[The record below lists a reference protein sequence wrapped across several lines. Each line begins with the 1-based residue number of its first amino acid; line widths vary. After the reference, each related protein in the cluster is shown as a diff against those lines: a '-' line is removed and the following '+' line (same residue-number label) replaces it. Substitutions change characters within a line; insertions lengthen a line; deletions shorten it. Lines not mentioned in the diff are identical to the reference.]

1 MRSLFPHIQIDV
13 MRSLVPR
20 WDGQGTQGQR
30 HTAAHLHKHIYAHT
44 NVHTPALSWLESYTH
59 ILWNEGAH
67 SSHLAKCA
75 HLESSSLEVKTYTE
89 EYYSQE
95 NELLMSKGE
104 MYVRGTG
111 GHIPVWTPLTQ
122 TNEQK
127 ALSRDKREP
136 KKLFYYYRRNKRGG
150 ESVCVCRHF
159 LRITSGAS
167 RVCRHSYQRV
177 PAHERSAWSPTC
189 VSNERWTVLL
199 SILSSKKRKIQNQP
213 WCHHEPILNPPLS
226 KSITPALPL
235 PASFSVPPLPPSHSC
250 LSNSSLSSF
259 SFSYFRIFQHFP
271 SLVHVSSFFS
281 LPPPF
286 SSHTKEHKLFLFW
299 QASSN
304 WITKMHNCLP
314 KMPGCSDY
322 HKLCLSCGFSG
333 RKKKMLRVHEE
344 KPKIK

>member
-1 MRSLFPHIQIDV
+1 MN
-13 MRSLVPR
+13 
-20 WDGQGTQGQR
+20 
-30 HTAAHLHKHIYAHT
+30 KK
-44 NVHTPALSWLESYTH
+44 
-59 ILWNEGAH
+59 LWAETRGSQKN
-67 SSHLAKCA
+67 CF
-75 HLESSSLEVKTYTE
+75 TTTE
-89 EYYSQE
+89 E
-95 NELLMSKGE
+95 
-104 MYVRGTG
+104 
-111 GHIPVWTPLTQ
+111 I
-122 TNEQK
+122 
-127 ALSRDKREP
+127 
-136 KKLFYYYRRNKRGG
+136 RGG
-150 ESVCVCRHF
+150 GKSVC
-159 LRITSGAS
+159 AS
-167 RVCRHSYQRV
+167 ALFAHNFGCIQSLSTQLPACV

-271 SLVHVSSFFS
+271 SLVHVSSFFFS

>member
-44 NVHTPALSWLESYTH
+44 NVRTPALSWLESYTH

-104 MYVRGTG
+104 MYVQGTG

-150 ESVCVCRHF
+150 VKVCVCRHF

-177 PAHERSAWSPTC
+177 CQHMSALPDPQHVCPMKGERFSCLYFPQKKKNTKSAMMSP
-189 VSNERWTVLL
+189 WTHLEPTSVKKHYSSPPSPCLIFCSTSPSFTLL
-199 SILSSKKRKIQNQP
+199 PLKFFTELLFFFIFPYFSTF
-213 WCHHEPILNPPLS
+213 PLS
-226 KSITPALPL
+226 GPCLFFFLSPL
-235 PASFSVPPLPPSHSC
+235 P
-250 LSNSSLSSF
+250 SLLILKNTSSF
-259 SFSYFRIFQHFP
+259 YSGKHHLIES
-271 SLVHVSSFFS
+271 
-281 LPPPF
+281 
-286 SSHTKEHKLFLFW
+286 
-299 QASSN
+299 
-304 WITKMHNCLP
+304 P
-314 KMPGCSDY
+314 KCTTVCQKCQDV
-322 HKLCLSCGFSG
+322 LIIINF
-333 RKKKMLRVHEE
+333 V
-344 KPKIK
+344 

>member
-44 NVHTPALSWLESYTH
+44 NVRTPALSWLESYTH

-104 MYVRGTG
+104 MYVQGTG

-150 ESVCVCRHF
+150 GGKSVCVSALFAHNFGCIQS
-159 LRITSGAS
+159 LSTQLPA
-167 RVCRHSYQRV
+167 CV

-271 SLVHVSSFFS
+271 SLVHVSFFFLSPLPSPLILKNTSSFYS
-281 LPPPF
+281 GKHHLIE
-286 SSHTKEHKLFLFW
+286 S
-299 QASSN
+299 
-304 WITKMHNCLP
+304 P
-314 KMPGCSDY
+314 KCTTVCQKCQDV
-322 HKLCLSCGFSG
+322 LIIINF
-333 RKKKMLRVHEE
+333 V
-344 KPKIK
+344 

>member
-44 NVHTPALSWLESYTH
+44 NVRTPALSWLESYTH

-104 MYVRGTG
+104 MYVQGTG

-150 ESVCVCRHF
+150 GKSVCVSALFAHNFGCIQS
-159 LRITSGAS
+159 LSTQLPA
-167 RVCRHSYQRV
+167 CV

-189 VSNERWTVLL
+189 VNGSPVYTFLKKKKNTKSAMMSPWTHLEPTSVKKHYSSPPSPCLIFCSTSPSFTLL
-199 SILSSKKRKIQNQP
+199 PLKFFTELLFFFIFPYFSTF
-213 WCHHEPILNPPLS
+213 PLS
-226 KSITPALPL
+226 GPCLFFFLSPL
-235 PASFSVPPLPPSHSC
+235 P
-250 LSNSSLSSF
+250 SLLILKNTSSF
-259 SFSYFRIFQHFP
+259 YSGKHHLIES
-271 SLVHVSSFFS
+271 
-281 LPPPF
+281 
-286 SSHTKEHKLFLFW
+286 
-299 QASSN
+299 
-304 WITKMHNCLP
+304 P
-314 KMPGCSDY
+314 KCTTVCQKCQDV
-322 HKLCLSCGFSG
+322 LIIINF
-333 RKKKMLRVHEE
+333 V
-344 KPKIK
+344 

>member
-150 ESVCVCRHF
+150 ESVCVCVSALFAHNFGCIQSLSTQLPACASTWALCLIPNMCVQWEVNGSPVYTF
-159 LRITSGAS
+159 LKKKKNTKSAMMSPWTHLEPTSVKKHYS
-167 RVCRHSYQRV
+167 
-177 PAHERSAWSPTC
+177 SPPSPCLIFCST
-189 VSNERWTVLL
+189 SPSFTLL
-199 SILSSKKRKIQNQP
+199 PLKFFTELLFFFIFPYFSTF
-213 WCHHEPILNPPLS
+213 PLS
-226 KSITPALPL
+226 GPCLFFF
-235 PASFSVPPLPPSHSC
+235 FSPPS
-250 LSNSSLSSF
+250 LL
-259 SFSYFRIFQHFP
+259 FSY
-271 SLVHVSSFFS
+271 
-281 LPPPF
+281 
-286 SSHTKEHKLFLFW
+286 
-299 QASSN
+299 
-304 WITKMHNCLP
+304 
-314 KMPGCSDY
+314 
-322 HKLCLSCGFSG
+322 
-333 RKKKMLRVHEE
+333 
-344 KPKIK
+344 

>member
-44 NVHTPALSWLESYTH
+44 NVRTPALSWLESYTH

-104 MYVRGTG
+104 MYVQGTG

-150 ESVCVCRHF
+150 GKSVCVSALFAHNFGCIQS
-159 LRITSGAS
+159 LSTQLPA
-167 RVCRHSYQRV
+167 CV

-199 SILSSKKRKIQNQP
+199 SILSSKKEKYKISHDVTMNPSWTHLCQKALLQP
-213 WCHHEPILNPPLS
+213 SLS
-226 KSITPALPL
+226 LPHFLFHLSLLHTPASQILHWAPFLFHISVFFNISPL
-235 PASFSVPPLPPSHSC
+235 WSM
-250 LSNSSLSSF
+250 SL
-259 SFSYFRIFQHFP
+259 
-271 SLVHVSSFFS
+271 FFS

-344 KPKIK
+344 KPRIK